1 MPDIT
6 PNPENTLH
14 IKNMVCNRCIM
25 VVKSQLEQLGL
36 HPLSVEL
43 GIAVLPDAVSDE
55 TYQRVKASLETF
67 GFELIDDKKSQT
79 VELIKDAIIE
89 LVHYDDNGLKTN
101 LSDYLASKL
110 HRDYSALSKLF
121 SETANTTIE
130 KYLIAQKIERAKEL
144 LMYGELSLNE
154 IADML
159 NYSSVSYLSA
169 QFKTCN
175 RNDSQ
180 SLQEDKGET
189 NASRLTKYK
198 QNLINHIP
206 NFATIG
212 QLPCRN
218 LCFIKKFIH
227 IKLTVYSY

>member
-121 SETANTTIE
+121 SETTNTTIE
-130 KYLIAQKIERAKEL
+130 KYLIAQKIEPKNCLCTE
-144 LMYGELSLNE
+144 
-154 IADML
+154 
-159 NYSSVSYLSA
+159 SY
-169 QFKTCN
+169 
-175 RNDSQ
+175 
-180 SLQEDKGET
+180 
-189 NASRLTKYK
+189 
-198 QNLINHIP
+198 P
-206 NFATIG
+206 
-212 QLPCRN
+212 
-218 LCFIKKFIH
+218 
-227 IKLTVYSY
+227 

>member
-43 GIAVLPDAVSDE
+43 GIAVLPDAISDE

-101 LSDYLASKL
+101 LSDYLKIQAAPGLQRIKQAFL
-110 HRDYSALSKLF
+110 GNNQHHYRKIPHRTEDRARQRTADVRGAIPERNSRYAELF
-121 SETANTTIE
+121 EC
-130 KYLIAQKIERAKEL
+130 L
-144 LMYGELSLNE
+144 LPQRP
-154 IADML
+154 IQA
-159 NYSSVSYLSA
+159 
-169 QFKTCN
+169 CN

-180 SLQEDKGET
+180 SLQENKGEQT
-189 NASRLTKYK
+189 QA
-198 QNLINHIP
+198 
-206 NFATIG
+206 A
-212 QLPCRN
+212 
-218 LCFIKKFIH
+218 
-227 IKLTVYSY
+227 

>member
-1 MPDIT
+1 MKAKTNHTYYLCPKKNGMPDIT

-43 GIAVLPDAVSDE
+43 GIAVLPDAISDE

-121 SETANTTIE
+121 SETTNTTIE

-154 IADML
+154 IADIL

-169 QFKTCN
+169 QFKHVTGMTP
-175 RNDSQ
+175 SHFKKI
-180 SLQEDKGET
+180 KGNKRKPLDE
-189 NASRLTKYK
+189 
-198 QNLINHIP
+198 I
-206 NFATIG
+206 
-212 QLPCRN
+212 
-218 LCFIKKFIH
+218 
-227 IKLTVYSY
+227 

>member
-1 MPDIT
+1 MKAKTNHTYYLCPKKNGMPDIT

-79 VELIKDAIIE
+79 VEQIKDAIIE

-101 LSDYLASKL
+101 QSDYLASKL
-110 HRDYSALSKLF
+110 HRDYSALSNNQHHYRKIPHRTEDRACQRTADVRGAIPERNSRYAELF
-121 SETANTTIE
+121 EC
-130 KYLIAQKIERAKEL
+130 L
-144 LMYGELSLNE
+144 LPQRP
-154 IADML
+154 IQA
-159 NYSSVSYLSA
+159 
-169 QFKTCN
+169 CN

-180 SLQEDKGET
+180 SLQENKGEQT
-189 NASRLTKYK
+189 QA
-198 QNLINHIP
+198 
-206 NFATIG
+206 A
-212 QLPCRN
+212 
-218 LCFIKKFIH
+218 
-227 IKLTVYSY
+227 

>member
-1 MPDIT
+1 MKAKTNHTYYLCPKKNGMPDIT

-79 VELIKDAIIE
+79 VEQIKDAIIE

-101 LSDYLASKL
+101 QSDYLASKL

-121 SETANTTIE
+121 SETTNTTIE

-144 LMYGELSLNE
+144 LMYGELSLNRNSRYAE
-154 IADML
+154 LFECLLPQRPIQA
-159 NYSSVSYLSA
+159 
-169 QFKTCN
+169 CN

-180 SLQEDKGET
+180 SLQENKGNKRKPLDE
-189 NASRLTKYK
+189 
-198 QNLINHIP
+198 I
-206 NFATIG
+206 
-212 QLPCRN
+212 
-218 LCFIKKFIH
+218 
-227 IKLTVYSY
+227 

>member
-1 MPDIT
+1 MKAKTNHTYYLCPKKNGMPDIT

-43 GIAVLPDAVSDE
+43 GIAVLPDAVSNE

-89 LVHYDDNGLKTN
+89 LVHYGDNGLKTN

-121 SETANTTIE
+121 SETTNTTIE
-130 KYLIAQKIERAKEL
+130 KYLIAQKIERVKEL
-144 LMYGELSLNE
+144 LAYDEFSLSE
-154 IADML
+154 IAGML
-159 NYSSVSYLSA
+159 NYSSVAHLSA
-169 QFKTCN
+169 QFKRVTGLSPSAYK
-175 RNDSQ
+175 RAGRPGR
-180 SLQEDKGET
+180 LPLDK
-189 NASRLTKYK
+189 
-198 QNLINHIP
+198 
-206 NFATIG
+206 
-212 QLPCRN
+212 
-218 LCFIKKFIH
+218 
-227 IKLTVYSY
+227 V